1 MAVTLLSWI
10 MILFLAVSLGRVFLY
25 GIMEDSAKERA
36 SIEFDLAVVTGLM
49 CLNVYAQIYSIFS
62 NVGREA
68 FFLILAAGLVCIFFR
83 LIYIRPKRK
92 VQMDH
97 MNYGGWRLGALFIII
112 SFIGLCTLKAPNNV
126 DTYLYHAQAI
136 RWIEEYGV
144 VPGLGNLHN
153 RFAYNS
159 AFMPLQAL
167 FSFAWLFEQPLHS
180 LNGFFGCFLV
190 CYGVITNKLFSQL
203 DSRLS
208 DFLKLV
214 IIIYVYV
221 NRNNLSSPGSD
232 ISAMLVLL
240 YISCKWSEYTE
251 RKERDSQ
258 FFGIICLISVWAV
271 TLKLSVVTCL
281 LLTAYPAVTLIKE
294 KKWKV
299 IRKDIVCG
307 IVVATP
313 WLVRNVIISGYILYP
328 YSRIDLFGFD
338 WKMPAEILDYDRK
351 EIMVWGREV
360 KDVSKYDESIG
371 QWFGTWF
378 GNQMLRNKI
387 FIIAGF
393 VATAVIVVLIFI
405 KLTGIIKKKAS
416 INFFLED
423 IREGLLIVTMLT
435 GEIFWLFSAPLVRYG
450 MVYLLMPSAVIAFL
464 VKEAAGEKRFRKWML
479 SGIVF
484 AGCLVCLYKDED
496 FRAISPHGYWK
507 IDNIKNDWY
516 GFEIYTPAEDSISG
530 YEDFPAATREEIL
543 EDILPRGSRIE
554 DGFRAR

>member
-1 MAVTLLSWI
+1 M
-10 MILFLAVSLGRVFLY
+10 
-25 GIMEDSAKERA
+25 
-36 SIEFDLAVVTGLM
+36 
-49 CLNVYAQIYSIFS
+49 
-62 NVGREA
+62 
-68 FFLILAAGLVCIFFR
+68 
-83 LIYIRPKRK
+83 
-92 VQMDH
+92 
-97 MNYGGWRLGALFIII
+97 
-112 SFIGLCTLKAPNNV
+112 
-126 DTYLYHAQAI
+126 
-136 RWIEEYGV
+136 
-144 VPGLGNLHN
+144 
-153 RFAYNS
+153 
-159 AFMPLQAL
+159 
-167 FSFAWLFEQPLHS
+167 
-180 LNGFFGCFLV
+180 
-190 CYGVITNKLFSQL
+190 
-203 DSRLS
+203 
-208 DFLKLV
+208 
-214 IIIYVYV
+214 
-221 NRNNLSSPGSD
+221 
-232 ISAMLVLL
+232 
-240 YISCKWSEYTE
+240 
-251 RKERDSQ
+251 
-258 FFGIICLISVWAV
+258 
-271 TLKLSVVTCL
+271 
-281 LLTAYPAVTLIKE
+281 
-294 KKWKV
+294 KWKV

-516 GFEIYTPAEDSISG
+516 VFEIYTPAEDSISG